1 MSCCLID
8 ALIRDIHSEGV
19 ATMATTRTP
28 RQRTDDEPAHGDDV
42 RNAPLATDWRRMTA
56 AAHDKIANRAHELY
70 EERGRE
76 PGHDMEDWLK
86 AEHDIE
92 ERRSTE

>member
-1 MSCCLID
+1 
-8 ALIRDIHSEGV
+8 
-19 ATMATTRTP
+19 MATTRKP
-28 RQRTDDEPAHGDDV
+28 RQDDEPSQSDDV

-56 AAHDKIANRAHELY
+56 AAHKKIADRAHQLY

-76 PGHDMEDWLK
+76 PGHDMEDWLT

-92 ERRSTE
+92 ERDSTE